1 MECIQVKQEDADWR
15 IYHAI
20 PPDTPT
26 SIGTLTS
33 ACGLAPEIV
42 EESLAR
48 LERYCLISRNG
59 TEVRVLSFGE
69 ALINNQAQYDK
80 DLPYTIENGVIRAR
94 RN

>member
-20 PPDTPT
+20 PPNT
-26 SIGTLTS
+26 STS
-33 ACGLAPEIV
+33 PEALIQTCGLAPDIV

-48 LERYCLISRNG
+48 LERYCLISRND

-69 ALINNQAQYDK
+69 ALINNQIQYDK
-80 DLPYTIENGVIRAR
+80 DLPYTIENGVIKAR